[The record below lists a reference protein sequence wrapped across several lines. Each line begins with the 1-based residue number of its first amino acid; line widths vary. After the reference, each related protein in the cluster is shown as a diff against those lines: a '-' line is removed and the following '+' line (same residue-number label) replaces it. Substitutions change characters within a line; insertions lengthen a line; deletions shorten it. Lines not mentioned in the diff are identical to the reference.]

1 MQKYRLITDLILKLF
16 NILACPSYSTLCQCT
31 MPHEIVRACCPS
43 QYIFC
48 IYLPDLTNT
57 ATSSILTNYIVHS
70 SAANPHPLG
79 SDPRAPVLCSP
90 REFFGRTC
98 NGTSVSI
105 IMACSSLSH
114 TRSVY
119 HLLIPELWHR
129 PLFRDRSSVFRSA
142 QPSHTMRKAACYTYR
157 QTNLRIRRPKIRLRQ
172 WSGGQRGGLTVQQMP
187 PFHCVPSC

>member
-1 MQKYRLITDLILKLF
+1 MT
-16 NILACPSYSTLCQCT
+16 S
-31 MPHEIVRACCPS
+31 
-43 QYIFC
+43 
-48 IYLPDLTNT
+48 LTN
-57 ATSSILTNYIVHS
+57 AEYYLRPNNYPVYS

-105 IMACSSLSH
+105 IMACSSH

-119 HLLIPELWHR
+119 HLLIPQLWHR

-187 PFHCVPSC
+187 PNHCDIVSASRVVKSPRPLQLLFSYDLIIF